1 MSDYYT
7 DSPTTTKPPLAPKVN
22 DENKKPAEQDVS
34 QLTEQNLLSI
44 PINNENIALNVMVS
58 YLNLAQRRGC
68 FNIAESAK
76 IWECI
81 QMFQKGQQ

>member
-1 MSDYYT
+1 MSEYLT
-7 DSPTTTKPPLAPKVN
+7 DTTATSKPPLAPKLS

-44 PINNENIALNVMVS
+44 PINSENVALNVMVS

-81 QMFQKGQQ
+81 QMFQKGPQ

>member
-1 MSDYYT
+1 MSDCFT
-7 DSPTTTKPPLAPKVN
+7 DSPATTKPPLAPREN
-22 DENKKPAEQDVS
+22 DENKKLAEQDVS

-44 PINNENIALNVMVS
+44 PINSENIALNVMVS

-81 QMFQKGQQ
+81 QMFQKGPQ

>member
-1 MSDYYT
+1 MSDYFT
-7 DSPTTTKPPLAPKVN
+7 DLPTATKPPLAPKVN
-22 DENKKPAEQDVS
+22 DENKQPAEEPVS
-34 QLTEQNLLSI
+34 QLTEQNLLTI
-44 PINNENIALNVMVS
+44 PINSENVALNVMVS

-81 QMFQKGQQ
+81 QMFQKGPQ